1 MAKKK
6 GRLGKIF
13 GAITGSPYERLL
25 KQVDKLVETNESD
38 RVLAKNLVKLVKITG
53 QNYEEEKIDEEEHD
67 LIIEAIED
75 VDPQNRTFGKVS
87 KDEDSF
93 YMGDS
98 PEAPE
103 LNLGKRKNL
112 DQLMKSKG
120 NEFTGSYGRDEFQ
133 EFRNRMTQDF
143 LEESDKAVRDGDH
156 SANLGGVNRAFVDVD
171 EDVRNLKKSISA
183 ETGMEDPN
191 AEEELPEGYSID
203 EDGTE
208 WFEDEDGYWWYRLE
222 GEEDW
227 EPHDDD

>member
-6 GRLGKIF
+6 GRLGRIF
-13 GAITGSPYERLL
+13 GAITGSPYERLM
-25 KQVDKLVETNESD
+25 KQVDKLVETSD
-38 RVLAKNLVKLVKITG
+38 NDRTLGKNLVKLVKITG

-67 LIIEAIED
+67 LIIEAVED
-75 VDPQNRTFGKVS
+75 VDPQNRVFGKVS
-87 KDEDSF
+87 EDEDSF

-133 EFRNRMTQDF
+133 EFRDKMTQEF

-156 SANLGGVNRAFVDVD
+156 SANIGTVNRVFADVD
-171 EDVRNLKKSISA
+171 DEVQQLKKSISE

-191 AEEELPEGYSID
+191 AEEELPDGYSID

-208 WFEDEDGYWWYRLE
+208 WFEDEDGYWWYRLV
-222 GEEDW
+222 GEDEW
-227 EPHDDD
+227 LPHDE

>member
-6 GRLGKIF
+6 GRLGRLF
-13 GAITGSPYERLL
+13 GAITGSPYERLI
-25 KQVDKLVETNESD
+25 KQVDKLVETSD
-38 RVLAKNLVKLVKITG
+38 DDRILGKNLLKLVKITG

-67 LIIEAIED
+67 LIIEAIEEI
-75 VDPQNRTFGKVS
+75 DPQNRTFGKVS
-87 KDEDSF
+87 DDEDSF

-133 EFRNRMTQDF
+133 EFRNKMTQDF
-143 LEESDKAVRDGDH
+143 LDESDKAVRDGDH
-156 SANLGGVNRAFVDVD
+156 SANIGTVNRVFADVD
-171 EDVRNLKKSISA
+171 EEVQQLKRSISE

-191 AEEELPEGYSID
+191 AEDDLPDGYSID

-208 WFEDEDGYWWYRLE
+208 WFEDEDGYWWYRLV
-222 GEEDW
+222 GEDEW
-227 EPHDDD
+227 LPHDE

>member
-6 GRLGKIF
+6 GRLGRIF
-13 GAITGSPYERLL
+13 GAITGSPYERLM
-25 KQVDKLVETNESD
+25 KQVDKLVETSD
-38 RVLAKNLVKLVKITG
+38 NDRILGKNLVKLVKITG

-67 LIIEAIED
+67 LIIEAVED
-75 VDPQNRTFGKVS
+75 VDPQNRVFGKVS
-87 KDEDSF
+87 EDEDSF

-120 NEFTGSYGRDEFQ
+120 NEFTGSYGREEFQ
-133 EFRNRMTQDF
+133 EFRDKMTQEF
-143 LEESDKAVRDGDH
+143 LDDSDKAVRDGDH
-156 SANLGGVNRAFVDVD
+156 SANIGTVNRVFTDVD
-171 EDVRNLKKSISA
+171 EEVQQLKRTITE

-191 AEEELPEGYSID
+191 AEDDLPDGYSID

-208 WFEDEDGYWWYRLE
+208 WFEDEDGYWWYRLV
-222 GEEDW
+222 GEDEW
-227 EPHDDD
+227 LPHDE

>member
-6 GRLGKIF
+6 GRLGRLF
-13 GAITGSPYERLL
+13 GAITGSPYERLI
-25 KQVDKLVETNESD
+25 KQVDKLVETSD
-38 RVLAKNLVKLVKITG
+38 GDRILGKNLLKLVKITG

-67 LIIEAIED
+67 LIIEAIEEI
-75 VDPQNRTFGKVS
+75 DPQNRTFGKVS
-87 KDEDSF
+87 DDEDSF

-133 EFRNRMTQDF
+133 EFRNKMTQDF
-143 LEESDKAVRDGDH
+143 LDESDKAVRDGDH
-156 SANLGGVNRAFVDVD
+156 SANIGTVNRVFADVD
-171 EDVRNLKKSISA
+171 EEVQQLKKSISE

-191 AEEELPEGYSID
+191 AEDDLPDGYSID

-208 WFEDEDGYWWYRLE
+208 WFEDEDGYWWYRLV
-222 GEEDW
+222 GEDEW
-227 EPHDDD
+227 LPHDE

>member
-1 MAKKK
+1 M
-6 GRLGKIF
+6 GRLF
-13 GAITGSPYERLL
+13 GAITGSPYERLI
-25 KQVDKLVETNESD
+25 KQVDKLVETSEDD
-38 RVLAKNLVKLVKITG
+38 RILGKNLVKLVKITG

-67 LIIEAIED
+67 LIIEAIEE
-75 VDPQNRTFGKVS
+75 VDPQNRVFGKVS
-87 KDEDSF
+87 DDEDSF

-120 NEFTGSYGRDEFQ
+120 NEFTGSYGRDEYQ
-133 EFRNRMTQDF
+133 EFRDKMTQDF
-143 LEESDKAVRDGDH
+143 LQESDKAVREGDH
-156 SANLGGVNRAFVDVD
+156 SANIGTVNRVFADAD
-171 EDVRNLKKSISA
+171 EEVQQLKKSISE

-191 AEEELPEGYSID
+191 AEDDLPDGYSID

-208 WFEDEDGYWWYRLE
+208 WFEDEDGYWWYRLV

-227 EPHDDD
+227 LPHEE

>member
-6 GRLGKIF
+6 GRLGRLF
-13 GAITGSPYERLL
+13 GAITGSPYERLI
-25 KQVDKLVETNESD
+25 KQVDKLVETSEDD
-38 RVLAKNLVKLVKITG
+38 RILGKNLVKLVKITG

-67 LIIEAIED
+67 LIIEAIEE
-75 VDPQNRTFGKVS
+75 VDPQNRVFGKVS
-87 KDEDSF
+87 DDEDSF

-120 NEFTGSYGRDEFQ
+120 NEFTGSYGRDEYQ
-133 EFRNRMTQDF
+133 EFRDKMTQDF
-143 LEESDKAVRDGDH
+143 LQESDKAVREGDH
-156 SANLGGVNRAFVDVD
+156 SANIGTVNRVFADAD
-171 EDVRNLKKSISA
+171 EEVQQLKKSISE

-191 AEEELPEGYSID
+191 AEDDLPDGYSID

-208 WFEDEDGYWWYRLE
+208 WFEDEDGYWWYRLV

-227 EPHDDD
+227 LPHEE

>member
-1 MAKKK
+1 M
-6 GRLGKIF
+6 GRLF
-13 GAITGSPYERLL
+13 GAITGSPYERLI
-25 KQVDKLVETNESD
+25 KQVDKLVETSEDDSI
-38 RVLAKNLVKLVKITG
+38 LGKNLVKLVKITG

-67 LIIEAIED
+67 LIVEAIEE
-75 VDPQNRTFGKVS
+75 VDPQNRVFGKVS
-87 KDEDSF
+87 DDEDSF

-120 NEFTGSYGRDEFQ
+120 NEFTGSYGRDEYQ
-133 EFRNRMTQDF
+133 EFRDKMTQDF
-143 LEESDKAVRDGDH
+143 LQESDKAVREGDH
-156 SANLGGVNRAFVDVD
+156 SANIGTVNRVFADAD
-171 EDVRNLKKSISA
+171 EEVQQLKKSISE

-191 AEEELPEGYSID
+191 AEDDIPDGYSID

-208 WFEDEDGYWWYRLE
+208 WFEDEDGYWWYRLV

-227 EPHDDD
+227 LPHEE

>member
-6 GRLGKIF
+6 GRLGRLF
-13 GAITGSPYERLL
+13 GAITGSPYERLI
-25 KQVDKLVETNESD
+25 KQVDKLVETSEDD
-38 RVLAKNLVKLVKITG
+38 RILGKNLVKLVKITG

-67 LIIEAIED
+67 LIIEAIEE
-75 VDPQNRTFGKVS
+75 VDPQNRVFGKVS
-87 KDEDSF
+87 DDEDSF

-120 NEFTGSYGRDEFQ
+120 NEFTGSYGRDEYQ
-133 EFRNRMTQDF
+133 EFRDKMTQDF
-143 LEESDKAVRDGDH
+143 LQESDKAVREGDH
-156 SANLGGVNRAFVDVD
+156 SANIGTVNRVFADAD
-171 EDVRNLKKSISA
+171 EEVQQLKKSISE
-183 ETGMEDPN
+183 ETRMEDPN
-191 AEEELPEGYSID
+191 AEDDLPDGYSID

-208 WFEDEDGYWWYRLE
+208 WFEDEDGYWWYRLV

-227 EPHDDD
+227 LPHEE

>member
-6 GRLGKIF
+6 GRLGRLF
-13 GAITGSPYERLL
+13 GAITGSPYERLI
-25 KQVDKLVETNESD
+25 KQVDKLVETSEDD
-38 RVLAKNLVKLVKITG
+38 RILGKNLVKLVKITG

-67 LIIEAIED
+67 LIIEAIEE
-75 VDPQNRTFGKVS
+75 VDPQNRVFGKVS
-87 KDEDSF
+87 DDEDSF

-98 PEAPE
+98 PEAPK

-120 NEFTGSYGRDEFQ
+120 NEFTGSYGRDEYQ
-133 EFRNRMTQDF
+133 EFRDKMTQDF
-143 LEESDKAVRDGDH
+143 LQESDKAVREGDH
-156 SANLGGVNRAFVDVD
+156 SANIGTVNRVFADAD
-171 EDVRNLKKSISA
+171 EEVQQLKKSISE

-191 AEEELPEGYSID
+191 AEDDLPDGYSID

-208 WFEDEDGYWWYRLE
+208 WFEDEDGYWWYRLV

-227 EPHDDD
+227 LPHEE

>member
-6 GRLGKIF
+6 GRLGRIF
-13 GAITGSPYERLL
+13 GAITGSPYERLI
-25 KQVDKLVETNESD
+25 KQVDKLVETSEDD
-38 RVLAKNLVKLVKITG
+38 RILGKNLVKLVKITG

-67 LIIEAIED
+67 LIIEAIEEI
-75 VDPQNRTFGKVS
+75 DPQNRVFGKVS
-87 KDEDSF
+87 EDEDSF

-133 EFRNRMTQDF
+133 EFRNKMTQDF
-143 LEESDKAVRDGDH
+143 LDESDKAVRDGDH
-156 SANLGGVNRAFVDVD
+156 SANIGTVNRVFADVD
-171 EDVRNLKKSISA
+171 EEVQQLKRSISE

-191 AEEELPEGYSID
+191 AEDDLPDGYSID

-208 WFEDEDGYWWYRLE
+208 WFEDEDGYWWYRLV
-222 GEEDW
+222 GEDEW
-227 EPHDDD
+227 LPHDE

>member
-6 GRLGKIF
+6 GRLGRLF
-13 GAITGSPYERLL
+13 GAITGSPYERLI
-25 KQVDKLVETNESD
+25 KQVDKLVETSD
-38 RVLAKNLVKLVKITG
+38 DDRILGKNLLKLVKITG

-67 LIIEAIED
+67 LIIEAIEEI
-75 VDPQNRTFGKVS
+75 DPQNRVFGKVS
-87 KDEDSF
+87 EDEDSF

-133 EFRNRMTQDF
+133 EFRNKMTQDF
-143 LEESDKAVRDGDH
+143 LDESDKAVRDGDH
-156 SANLGGVNRAFVDVD
+156 SANIGTVNRVFADVD
-171 EDVRNLKKSISA
+171 EEVQQLKRSISE

-191 AEEELPEGYSID
+191 AEDDLPDGYSID

-208 WFEDEDGYWWYRLE
+208 WFEDEDGYWWYRLV
-222 GEEDW
+222 GEDEW
-227 EPHDDD
+227 LPHDE

>member
-6 GRLGKIF
+6 GRLGRIF
-13 GAITGSPYERLL
+13 GAITGSPYERLM
-25 KQVDKLVETNESD
+25 KQVDKLVETSEDD
-38 RVLAKNLVKLVKITG
+38 RILGKNLVKLVKITG

-67 LIIEAIED
+67 LIIEAVED
-75 VDPQNRTFGKVS
+75 VDPQNRVFGKVS
-87 KDEDSF
+87 EDEDSF

-120 NEFTGSYGRDEFQ
+120 NEFTGSYGREEFE
-133 EFRNRMTQDF
+133 EFRNKMTQDF
-143 LEESDKAVRDGDH
+143 LDESDKAVRDGDH
-156 SANLGGVNRAFVDVD
+156 SANIGTINRVFADVD
-171 EDVRNLKKSISA
+171 DEVQQLKRAISE

-191 AEEELPEGYSID
+191 AEDDLPDGYSID

-208 WFEDEDGYWWYRLE
+208 WFEDEDGYWWYRLV
-222 GEEDW
+222 GEDEW
-227 EPHDDD
+227 LPHDE

>member
-6 GRLGKIF
+6 GRLGRLF
-13 GAITGSPYERLL
+13 GAITGSPYERLI
-25 KQVDKLVETNESD
+25 KQVDKLVEASD
-38 RVLAKNLVKLVKITG
+38 DDRTLGKNLVKLVKITG

-75 VDPQNRTFGKVS
+75 IDPQNRVFGKVS
-87 KDEDSF
+87 SDEDSF

-98 PEAPE
+98 PEAPK

-133 EFRNRMTQDF
+133 EFRDKMTQDF

-156 SANLGGVNRAFVDVD
+156 SANIGTVNRVFADAD
-171 EDVRNLKKSISA
+171 EEVQQLKKSISQ

-191 AEEELPEGYSID
+191 AEDDLPEGYSID

-208 WFEDEDGYWWYRLE
+208 WFEDEDGYWWYRLV
-222 GEEDW
+222 GEEEW
-227 EPHDDD
+227 LPHDE